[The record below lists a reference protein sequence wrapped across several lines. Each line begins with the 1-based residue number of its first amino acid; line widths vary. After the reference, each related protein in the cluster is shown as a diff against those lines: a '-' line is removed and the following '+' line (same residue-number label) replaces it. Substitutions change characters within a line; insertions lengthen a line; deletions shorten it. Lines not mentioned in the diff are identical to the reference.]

1 MKKEKTIYDLKLHEG
16 IVIDPYIYIAR
27 VHGGWLYDMGEGGNN
42 GDRSVIFVPFDNEF
56 METKPIKIV
65 KPNKEIKT

>member
-1 MKKEKTIYDLKLHEG
+1 MEKGIYDLRLHETLY
-16 IVIDPYIYIAR
+16 IDEC
-27 VHGGWLYDMGEGGNN
+27 GGWNILRVAGGWIYQYQDGERGYK
-42 GDRSVIFVPFDNEF
+42 IFVPFDNEF